1 MSTRAVETEALE
13 AKFPTLPSAIEA
25 VEELIASGQTDP
37 EKLIAVVK
45 ECPSTSLNVL
55 RRANSAY
62 YGLRHEVESV
72 EQAVRLLGFVEVT
85 SIVVLEGANEM
96 REQLT
101 NHTGLLDRIM
111 YAAIFTGRF
120 TQQLTRQ
127 LDLAAEW
134 ARLGFSV
141 GLLHVMGR
149 LVLLY
154 SAPTQ
159 YAPLADGQDDA
170 LPEVGDERRL
180 FGESHRTLAR
190 RAGEHWNLSD
200 RICSVLR
207 GAVDLPGPSTGRRRT
222 LAVTVRVGS
231 ALAQHD
237 LAGEPFTLPEGL
249 PTAESSLSEEL
260 VAVAADDATDYAANL
275 GAF

>member
-1 MSTRAVETEALE
+1 MSRHAVETEMLE
-13 AKFPTLPSAIEA
+13 VSFPTLPSTIEE
-25 VEELIASGQTDP
+25 VEELVGSGQTAP
-37 EKLIAVVK
+37 EKLIEIVK
-45 ECPSTSLNVL
+45 QCPSTSLNVL

-85 SIVVLEGANEM
+85 SIVVLEGANKM

-111 YAAIFTGRF
+111 HASIFTGRF

-127 LDLAAEW
+127 LDLAGDW
-134 ARLGFSV
+134 VRLAFSV

-154 SAPTQ
+154 SAPDQ
-159 YAPLADGQDDA
+159 YAPLFDERDSP
-170 LPEVGDERRL
+170 LPEVEDERHL
-180 FGESHRTLAR
+180 FGESHRSLAH
-190 RAGEHWNLSD
+190 RAGEHWSLSD

-207 GAVDLPGPSTGRRRT
+207 GAIDLSGPSTGRPQT
-222 LAVTVRVGS
+222 VAVTVRVGS
-231 ALAQHD
+231 ALAQQD
-237 LAGEPFTLPEGL
+237 LTGESLTLPEGL
-249 PTAESSLSEEL
+249 PTAETSLSEEL

-275 GAF
+275 GVF